1 MPRKKSEKSEQINK
15 IETESKKNK
24 KNIMNTMIKKK
35 NIEDDKHIILQ
46 LPLTETN
53 IDNIINNSINNI
65 EPLPYDNN
73 FYFNINKENEEEKYE
88 KIDNYNNEI
97 VENNYKNKDNNIDTN
112 RKNCCF
118 WCIHPIELEVYGM
131 PITYNNITNRYT
143 FYGSF
148 CSLQCANAYNFS
160 VNSGSHKVW
169 EINGMIQMLG
179 KNYNNNLPIRP
190 APSRYILDIF
200 NGGKIPIE
208 EYRKLHLNKDKS
220 HILNLPPMINLTSS
234 YEIINT
240 SYIKSVAEKNLI
252 ITNQLNQIKN
262 DLKN

>member
-1 MPRKKSEKSEQINK
+1 MPRKKSEKNDHIGK
-15 IETESKKNK
+15 IENETKKNK
-24 KNIMNTMIKKK
+24 KNIMNTMIKNN
-35 NIEDDKHIILQ
+35 NIDEDKHIILQ

-53 IDNIINNSINNI
+53 INNIINDSKNSI
-65 EPLPYDNN
+65 EPIPYDNN
-73 FYFNINKENEEEKYE
+73 YYFDINKDNEENNIIENIE
-88 KIDNYNNEI
+88 SRERNIDNYNNKEEI
-97 VENNYKNKDNNIDTN
+97 QKTELNIKKT
-112 RKNCCF
+112 NCCF
-118 WCIHPIELEVYGM
+118 WCIHPIELDVYGM
-131 PITYNNITNRYT
+131 PVSYNNITNRYT

-160 VNSGSHKVW
+160 INSGSHKVW
-169 EINGMIQMLG
+169 EINSMIQMLG
-179 KNYNNNLPIRP
+179 KTYNNILPIRP

-200 NGGKIPIE
+200 NGGNISIE

-240 SYIKSVAEKNLI
+240 SYIKSIAEKNLI

-262 DLKN
+262 

>member
-1 MPRKKSEKSEQINK
+1 MPRKKTEKKTEQVNK
-15 IETESKKNK
+15 LENELKKNK
-24 KNIMNTMIKKK
+24 KNIMNTMIINK
-35 NIEDDKHIILQ
+35 NIDEDKHIILQ

-53 IDNIINNSINNI
+53 IDNIINNSINHKDPI
-65 EPLPYDNN
+65 PYDNN
-73 FYFNINKENEEEKYE
+73 CYFNINKDCEEEKYK
-88 KIDNYNNEI
+88 KIDNYDNEI
-97 VENNYKNKDNNIDTN
+97 VEKNYKKIDNNNNNIDIN

-118 WCIHPIELEVYGM
+118 WCIYPIELEVYGM

-179 KNYNNNLPIRP
+179 KNYNNILPIRP

-252 ITNQLNQIKN
+252 ITNQLNEIK
-262 DLKN
+262 K